1 MQMTAV
7 IFDLDGTLLDTLED
21 IAVSAN
27 SVLRSLD
34 YEGHSVAAF
43 RSFIGSGVDVL
54 FERALP
60 AAAAADR
67 RLIDLAVERFRVV
80 YADGW
85 HINSRPYAGIAAL
98 LDKLC
103 ERDVALAVLSNK
115 PHEFAVQCVA
125 HLLGDWHFEIVLGH
139 DAALPAKP
147 DPQGALRIA
156 ATLGI
161 EPAAIRFVGDS
172 GIDMETARAAGM
184 QGVGVTWGFQPESE
198 LRRSGATWLI
208 DRPEQLLELL

>member
-98 LDKLC
+98 ELEHRRYARC
-103 ERDVALAVLSNK
+103 
-115 PHEFAVQCVA
+115 
-125 HLLGDWHFEIVLGH
+125 GG
-139 DAALPAKP
+139 
-147 DPQGALRIA
+147 GAS
-156 ATLGI
+156 
-161 EPAAIRFVGDS
+161 VGD
-172 GIDMETARAAGM
+172 DNA
-184 QGVGVTWGFQPESE
+184 
-198 LRRSGATWLI
+198 RSGWQTFLC
-208 DRPEQLLELL
+208 R